1 MTRLLLT
8 LLLTLPI
15 LALPILAQAEE
26 DGDELLENMRRPATR
41 ELASGYIDAV
51 WKEWNGG
58 GLFCIPEVD
67 TQALAFDAVK
77 TYLENNPDQRYR
89 PRRYLIVQG
98 LRGAY
103 PCPAK

>member
-1 MTRLLLT
+1 MTRLMLAVL
-8 LLLTLPI
+8 
-15 LALPILAQAEE
+15 LALPMAAAAEE
-26 DGDELLENMRRPATR
+26 DGEEFLEFMRKPAMR
-41 ELASGYIDAV
+41 EMVTAHIDSV

-58 GLFCIPEVD
+58 GLFCIPEGD
-67 TQALAFDAVK
+67 RQALAFDAVK
-77 TYLENNPDQRYR
+77 TYLESNPDQLFR

>member
-1 MTRLLLT
+1 MKRLLLAV
-8 LLLTLPI
+8 L

-26 DGDELLENMRRPATR
+26 DGHELLESMSRPATR

-58 GLFCIPEVD
+58 GLFCIPEGD
-67 TQALAFDAVK
+67 RQALAFDAVK

>member
-1 MTRLLLT
+1 MTRLMLVLLM
-8 LLLTLPI
+8 
-15 LALPILAQAEE
+15 ALPMMAQAEI
-26 DGDELLENMRRPATR
+26 DGDELLENMLRPSTR

-58 GLFCIPEVD
+58 GLFCIPEGD
-67 TQALAFDAVK
+67 RQALAFDAVK

-103 PCPAK
+103 PCPTK

>member
-1 MTRLLLT
+1 MKRLLLA
-8 LLLTLPI
+8 LL
-15 LALPILAQAEE
+15 LALPMTAQAEE
-26 DGDELLENMRRPATR
+26 DGDELLANILRPATR

-58 GLFCIPEVD
+58 GLFCIPEGD
-67 TQALAFDAVK
+67 RQAMAFDAVK
-77 TYLENNPDQRYR
+77 AYLENNPDQRYR

>member
-1 MTRLLLT
+1 MTRLMLALL
-8 LLLTLPI
+8 
-15 LALPILAQAEE
+15 LALPMTVQAEE
-26 DGDELLENMRRPATR
+26 DGDELLDFMRRPATR
-41 ELASGYIDAV
+41 ELATNYVDSV

-58 GLFCIPEVD
+58 GLFCIPEGD
-67 TQALAFDAVK
+67 RQALAFDAVK
-77 TYLENNPDQRYR
+77 TYLENNPGQRYR

>member
-1 MTRLLLT
+1 MTRLILVLL
-8 LLLTLPI
+8 
-15 LALPILAQAEE
+15 LALPMTAQAEE
-26 DGDELLENMRRPATR
+26 DGDELLDFMSRPATR
-41 ELASGYIDAV
+41 ELASGYIDSV

-58 GLFCIPEVD
+58 GLFCIPEGNR
-67 TQALAFDAVK
+67 QALAFDAVK
-77 TYLENNPDQRYR
+77 TYLEDNPSQRYR

>member
-1 MTRLLLT
+1 MTRLMLVLLM
-8 LLLTLPI
+8 
-15 LALPILAQAEE
+15 ALPMMAQAEV
-26 DGDELLENMRRPATR
+26 DGDELLENMLRPSTR

-58 GLFCIPEVD
+58 GLFCIPEGD
-67 TQALAFDAVK
+67 RQALAFDAVK

-103 PCPAK
+103 PCSAK

>member
-1 MTRLLLT
+1 MTRLMLVLLM
-8 LLLTLPI
+8 
-15 LALPILAQAEE
+15 ALPMMAQAEV
-26 DGDELLENMRRPATR
+26 DGDELLENMLRPSTR

-58 GLFCIPEVD
+58 GLFCIPEGD
-67 TQALAFDAVK
+67 RQALAFDAVK

-103 PCPAK
+103 PCPTK

>member
-1 MTRLLLT
+1 MKKLLLP
-8 LLLTLPI
+8 LL
-15 LALPILAQAEE
+15 LALPILAQAEV
-26 DGDELLENMRRPATR
+26 DGDELLEDMLQPATR
-41 ELASGYIDAV
+41 EIASGHIDAV

-58 GLFCIPEVD
+58 GLFCIPEGD
-67 TQALAFDAVK
+67 RQALAFDAVK